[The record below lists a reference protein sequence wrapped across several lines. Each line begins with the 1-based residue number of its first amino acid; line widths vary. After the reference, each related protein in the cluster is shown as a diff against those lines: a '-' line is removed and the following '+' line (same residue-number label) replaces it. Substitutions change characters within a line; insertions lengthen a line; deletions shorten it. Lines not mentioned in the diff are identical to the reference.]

1 MGTRLTEV
9 LILIKGAKRESPR
22 RASTGENNLLT
33 ILAVLISYLLGSL
46 SFSIL
51 IAKWVKGIDI
61 RNHGSGNA
69 GATNTLRVLGKG
81 PGTAVFLL
89 DIAKGVLAV
98 WLGIWMAGGDWAPVL
113 CGLAAIA
120 GHNWP
125 IYFGF
130 KGGKGIATTVGVMA
144 SLAFIPAL
152 IAGVIAIILIA
163 ITRYVSLGSLILAL
177 LLPVFIWLMD
187 KPTAY
192 LWGSLVIC
200 VLAFV
205 RHRKNIVK
213 LLQGKENKL
222 GAKKG

>member
-1 MGTRLTEV
+1 M
-9 LILIKGAKRESPR
+9 
-22 RASTGENNLLT
+22 LT
-33 ILAVLISYLLGSL
+33 ILAVLISYLLGSI

-81 PGTAVFLL
+81 PGAAVFLL

-98 WLGIWMAGGDWAPVL
+98 WLAKWIAGGDWAPVL

-125 IYFGF
+125 VFFGF
-130 KGGKGIATTVGVMA
+130 KGGKGIATTVGVMVT
-144 SLAFIPAL
+144 LAFIPSL
-152 IAGVIAIILIA
+152 IAGLVAIILIA
-163 ITRYVSLGSLILAL
+163 VTRYVSLGSLIFSF
-177 LLPVFIWLMD
+177 LLPVFILVMD
-187 KPTAY
+187 DPSSY
-192 LWGSLVIC
+192 FLGSLVIC

-213 LLQGKENKL
+213 LIQGNENKL
-222 GAKKG
+222 GARKG